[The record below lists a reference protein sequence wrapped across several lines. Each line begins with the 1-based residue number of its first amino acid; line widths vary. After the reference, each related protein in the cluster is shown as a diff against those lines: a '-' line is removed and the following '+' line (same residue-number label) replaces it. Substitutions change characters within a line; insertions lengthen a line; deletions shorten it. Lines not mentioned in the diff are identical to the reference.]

1 MIQVCLPSKARYF
14 ALLFIFSALFF
25 QVTEVNAQ
33 KRKKKTKSAK
43 SASTK
48 KKQSSKSSSA
58 KKETVSAAK
67 TTALEYNSALYLP
80 EKKTV
85 STNNDDT
92 LIQKEV
98 LITSS
103 FKPSLRN
110 AAKINF
116 NAATPLI
123 DTNRIPLTYFIP
135 SQNLFFNYQP
145 VALKPLAYIVDT
157 TYFKQ
162 NSGYIKA
169 GLGNFSGIHA
179 EFAKGFTDKKQN
191 EYTINAKYLQAK
203 GSMPLQNWKN
213 VTLHTT
219 AQWQMPQKA
228 LLQMQAGF
236 AGNYRYAY
244 GFDPT
249 VLTPDATL
257 LAQNFNHFY
266 VNANLIP
273 LKKTDYGLEWI
284 PSVKTAIF
292 WDNKKGTEVNFDA
305 QVQLNKVVKDV
316 FKLFII
322 PKASLTTLNTP
333 NKNLSNNLW
342 SIESGI
348 AYQSDKFQFYGSA
361 LPIGDNKQFY
371 LLPNIRVETNIASD
385 KFVFYGQVK
394 GDIQKNNYLHLATFN
409 PFVQQLDT
417 FFNTRQLALAAG
429 FKGKVNKHFQYKA
442 QLQWQNLTN
451 AVVWLNNPDATKA
464 HFFQPRLEEKLQA
477 VTVSGELSYTLQD
490 KLTVGAA
497 AAFTQFTNQKS
508 FTEAYGWLPL
518 ELTGT
523 LRWTLFNE
531 ILLKTDILFFDG
543 ANFRNKLGNNAK
555 LSAAIDVN
563 AGLEVR
569 LAKKVNGWFQLNNIF
584 NNT

>member
-1 MIQVCLPSKARYF
+1 M
-14 ALLFIFSALFF
+14 
-25 QVTEVNAQ
+25 
-33 KRKKKTKSAK
+33 
-43 SASTK
+43 
-48 KKQSSKSSSA
+48 
-58 KKETVSAAK
+58 
-67 TTALEYNSALYLP
+67 P

-85 STNNDDT
+85 KSNNDDT

-145 VALKPLAYIVDT
+145 VALKPLAYTIDT
-157 TYFKQ
+157 AYFKQ

-191 EYTINAKYLQAK
+191 EYTINAQYLQAK
-203 GSMPLQNWKN
+203 GSLPLQNWKT
-213 VTLHTT
+213 VTLHST
-219 AQWQMPQKA
+219 AQWQLPQKA

-249 VLTPDATL
+249 VVAPDATV
-257 LAQNFNHFY
+257 LAQSFNHFY

-273 LKKTDYGLEWI
+273 LKRTEYGLEWI
-284 PSVKTAIF
+284 PSIKTAIF

-305 QVQLNKVVKDV
+305 QVQLNKVVKEI

-333 NKNLSNNLW
+333 NQNLSNNLW
-342 SIESGI
+342 SIESGVS
-348 AYQSDKFQFYGSA
+348 YQSNKFQLYASA

-371 LLPNIRVETNIASD
+371 LLPNVRVETNIVSD
-385 KFVFYGQVK
+385 KFMFYGQVK
-394 GDIQKNNYLHLATFN
+394 GDIQKNNYLYLATFN

-417 FFNTRQLALAAG
+417 FFNTRQIAVSAG

-451 AVVWLNNPDATKA
+451 AVVWLNNPDAAKT
-464 HFFQPRLEEKLQA
+464 HFFQPKLEEKLQA

-490 KLTVGAA
+490 KLTIGAA
-497 AAFTQFTNQKS
+497 AAFTQFTGQKS
-508 FTEAYGWLPL
+508 FNEAYGWLPL

-523 LRWTLFNE
+523 IRWTLFNE

-543 ANFRNKLGNNAK
+543 ANFRNKQGNNAK
-555 LSAAIDVN
+555 MSAAIDVN
-563 AGLEVR
+563 AGLEVG
-569 LAKKVNGWFQLNNIF
+569 LAKKVNGWVQFNNIF
-584 NNT
+584 NNTYQRWNQYPVLGFQVLGGIRYSF